1 MAIYFARESIREPSG
16 EEFIGRRSYESY
28 ETYGPCVDCCP
39 AAFTLMPMK
48 QRVLLGMS
56 GGVDSSVAG
65 YLLREQGYEVVGVTM
80 KVWPQDC
87 ISRAEDKCCGPQ
99 AVADARGVAHA
110 LGIPHYVVDEADQF
124 ERLVIDYFASEYQ
137 AGRTPNPCVMCN
149 EKLKFGNLWSKARAL
164 GCDYIATGHY
174 AIIDHVVAACGD
186 RGRVDSRTA
195 SGATGVIDPGYS
207 YAVLRKSVDRRKDQ
221 SYFLFSLHQPQ
232 LRRALTP
239 LGRMMKPQIREI
251 ARSLGLKVADKIDS
265 QEICFVPGNDYKA
278 FLRSRLGENEFH
290 RGEIYDVDGN
300 FVGEHD
306 GIELFT
312 IGQRKGLPGG
322 SLRPRYVVDLDP
334 ETNRVIV
341 GDADDLVADEFE
353 IDRVN
358 WHPVVAM
365 TKADSASP
373 LDEGEG
379 TEVRGIPSQNRE
391 SREPSPYPLPWEGR
405 GEETPRGQDR
415 GFSFEATV
423 KIRYNHPGT
432 PATIV
437 LSEDNRARICL
448 HEPQRAVTPGQAAVI
463 YKDDVVL
470 GGGWICRREAP
481 VLA

>member
-1 MAIYFARESIREPSG
+1 LFKMTEK
-16 EEFIGRRSYESY
+16 
-28 ETYGPCVDCCP
+28 
-39 AAFTLMPMK
+39 K

-65 YLLREQGYEVVGVTM
+65 YLLREQGYDVIGVTM

-99 AVADARGVAHA
+99 AVADARNVAHA

-124 ERLVIDYFASEYQ
+124 ERLVIDYFSSEYQ

-149 EKLKFGNLWSKARAL
+149 EKLKFGNLWQKAKAL

-174 AIIDHVVAACGD
+174 AIVEHVVSGID
-186 RGRVDSRTA
+186 ESGRVDVS
-195 SGATGVIDPGYS
+195 IEPGSAGLAGFGDS
-207 YAVLRKSVDRRKDQ
+207 YAVLRKGVDPRKDQ
-221 SYFLFSLHQPQ
+221 SYFLFSLRQPQ

-239 LGRMMKPQIREI
+239 LGAMTKPQIRQI
-251 ARSLGLKVADKIDS
+251 AHSLGLKVADKIDS

-278 FLRSRLGENEFH
+278 FLRSHLGEGEFH

-300 FVGEHD
+300 FVGQHD

-322 SLRPRYVVDLDP
+322 SPRPRYVIDLDP
-334 ETNRVIV
+334 ATKRVIV
-341 GDADDLVADEFE
+341 GDADDLVVDEFE

-358 WHPVVAM
+358 WHPATALWAVA
-365 TKADSASP
+365 
-373 LDEGEG
+373 
-379 TEVRGIPSQNRE
+379 PSSLSHDLSQ
-391 SREPSPYPLPWEGR
+391 GR
-405 GEETPRGQDR
+405 GYNEEI
-415 GFSFEATV
+415 EATV

-432 PATIV
+432 RATV
-437 LSEDNRARICL
+437 TPLVNDRARIRL

-463 YKDDVVL
+463 YRGDVVL
-470 GGGWICRREAP
+470 GGGWICRSADRRIRDAEREA
-481 VLA
+481 LLRA

>member
-1 MAIYFARESIREPSG
+1 MKPN
-16 EEFIGRRSYESY
+16 
-28 ETYGPCVDCCP
+28 
-39 AAFTLMPMK
+39 K

-99 AVADARGVAHA
+99 AVADARGVAHS

-124 ERLVIDYFASEYQ
+124 EQTVINYFASEYQ

-149 EKLKFGNLWSKARAL
+149 EKLKFGNLWGKAQAL

-174 AIIDHVVAACGD
+174 AIIEHHGD
-186 RGRVDSRTA
+186 R
-195 SGATGVIDPGYS
+195 
-207 YAVLRKSVDRRKDQ
+207 AVLRKGVDPRKDQ
-221 SYFLFSLHQPQ
+221 SYFLFSLRQPQ
-232 LRRALTP
+232 LRRGLTP
-239 LGRMMKPQIREI
+239 LGKMLKPQIREI
-251 ARSLGLKVADKIDS
+251 AHSLGLKVADKIDS

-278 FLRSRLGENEFH
+278 FLRSHLGESKFH

-300 FVGEHD
+300 FVAEHE

-322 SLRPRYVVDLDP
+322 SVRPRYVVDLDP

-341 GDADDLVADEFE
+341 GDVDDLVVDEFE
-353 IDRVN
+353 VDRVN
-358 WHPVVAM
+358 WIELNRSNQVA
-365 TKADSASP
+365 D
-373 LDEGEG
+373 
-379 TEVRGIPSQNRE
+379 V
-391 SREPSPYPLPWEGR
+391 
-405 GEETPRGQDR
+405 
-415 GFSFEATV
+415 TV

-432 PATIV
+432 AATLTPV
-437 LSEDNRARICL
+437 ENGRARIRL
-448 HEPQRAVTPGQAAVI
+448 HEPQKAVTPGQAAVFYNGDI
-463 YKDDVVL
+463 VL
-470 GGGWICRREAP
+470 GGGWICRSATERIRCGERIAP